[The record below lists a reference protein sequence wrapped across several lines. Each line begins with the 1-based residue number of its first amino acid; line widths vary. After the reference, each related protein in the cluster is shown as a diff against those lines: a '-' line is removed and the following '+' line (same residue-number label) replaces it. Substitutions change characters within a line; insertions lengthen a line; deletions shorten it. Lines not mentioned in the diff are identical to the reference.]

1 MGGACTSHAPCFR
14 CALFGAKVH
23 GVLNLLIIS
32 EIENG
37 EMANEPS
44 YKYLPRP
51 DNASSMSPSDARAL
65 FRRNGYYGPTA
76 GFCLGHAQTNVAIMP
91 KEFSEDFEEFCK
103 RNSGPLP
110 LLYRSGAGEIGAPPL
125 ATDSNVR

>member
-23 GVLNLLIIS
+23 GVLIS